1 MRIKVW
7 FVSLLTLFSIV
18 IGSYAIAKSG
28 ENLKANSN
36 KIAQSPTA
44 KDSKLLD
51 VIKNKFTKR
60 FPGIDADKVL
70 QSPMPSLFE
79 VQIGTD
85 VVYVDENV
93 DFLIQGSMIDAKT
106 RLDLT
111 QQSIQKL
118 SAVPFEKL
126 PLDLAFK
133 QVRGDGS
140 RKIAIFE
147 DPNCG
152 YCKQLQKSLV
162 DAENVTIYSFLYP
175 ILSEDSVVKTRNVLC
190 SKEPSKAWY
199 GWMVDGV
206 VPPENQCEDHN
217 IQELMDLGRKLS
229 VRGTPA
235 IFFEDGFRASGAL
248 PLAQIHEKL
257 NQISK

>member
-7 FVSLLTLFSIV
+7 FVSLITLFSIAL
-18 IGSYAIAKSG
+18 GSYAVAQPQDSNNKTTDTI
-28 ENLKANSN
+28 KALF
-36 KIAQSPTA
+36 A
-44 KDSKLLD
+44 
-51 VIKNKFTKR
+51 KR
-60 FPGIDADKVL
+60 FPGIDADSVQQAPVSGL
-70 QSPMPSLFE
+70 YE
-79 VQIGTD
+79 VQVGTD
-85 VVYVDENV
+85 IVYVDESV
-93 DFLIQGSMIDAKT
+93 DFLIQGSIIDAKT

-111 QQSIQKL
+111 QQRMQQL
-118 SAVPFEKL
+118 SAVPFDDL
-126 PLDLAFK
+126 PLNLAFK

-175 ILSEDSVVKTRNVLC
+175 ILSEDSVIKTRDVLC
-190 SKEPSKAWY
+190 SKESSKAWFD
-199 GWMVDGV
+199 WMVGGV
-206 VPPENQCEDHN
+206 VPPENECEDHN
-217 IQELMDLGRKLS
+217 IQQLLDLGRKLS

-257 NQISK
+257 DEINN